1 MKTPPKPS
9 PGRNGTSPKPKA
21 SSSHTPLSTSKI
33 AFVVTDDDGDEV
45 KSEASSDLSQHEGD
59 NHANERIV
67 KYTPSTHYTA
77 YRLHEQKRTYETSL
91 NAVMEFIDD
100 YPINLDIIHAIQ
112 SAKQKRFT
120 DQYEWLK
127 DVMKRPEA
135 KFALHMVKVIGIWR
149 FTLHEM
155 VVFENIEAI
164 DRRIMYV
171 VFLIY
176 RRYDSLTTLSWH
188 SLLTL

>member
-1 MKTPPKPS
+1 MKTPSKSS
-9 PGRNGTSPKPKA
+9 PGRRGTSPKPKA
-21 SSSHTPLSTSKI
+21 PQTPLSVSKI
-33 AFVVTDDDGDEV
+33 AFVVTDGDEV
-45 KSEASSDLSQHEGD
+45 KSEASSDLSQHEGETSND
-59 NHANERIV
+59 RVV

-77 YRLHEQKRTYETSL
+77 YRLQEQKHTYETSL
-91 NAVMEFIDD
+91 DEVMEFIDD

-112 SAKQKRFT
+112 AAKQKRFT

-127 DVMKRPEA
+127 EVMKRPEA
-135 KFALHMVKVIGIWR
+135 KFALHMVKVVGIWR

-171 VFLIY
+171 VFLTSMLIH
-176 RRYDSLTTLSWH
+176 LC
-188 SLLTL
+188 

>member
-1 MKTPPKPS
+1 MKTPSKSS
-9 PGRNGTSPKPKA
+9 PGRRGTSPKPTA
-21 SSSHTPLSTSKI
+21 QTPLSTTKI
-33 AFVVTDDDGDEV
+33 ALVVTDGDHDDEV

-59 NHANERIV
+59 SHANERIV

-77 YRLHEQKRTYETSL
+77 YRLHEQKHTYETSL
-91 NAVMEFIDD
+91 EQVMEFIDD

-112 SAKQKRFT
+112 AAKQKRFT

-127 DVMKRPEA
+127 EVMKRPEA

-164 DRRIMYV
+164 DRRIM
-171 VFLIY
+171 
-176 RRYDSLTTLSWH
+176 
-188 SLLTL
+188 